1 MWLRSTVTVA
11 ALGIGLSSAAWAGH
25 NRSTDYVYARVVG
38 VQPIVRYVAV
48 DRPRQECWE
57 ELAYPHT
64 GHVNVAGQT
73 LAGGVIGGA
82 IGRQLGH
89 GHNRGVMTLIG
100 AFVGSAV
107 AHERAERVSA
117 ADAQAYGRAVPV
129 ERCQIVHDRITEERV
144 EGYRVTYRYR
154 GARHTIRTHEP
165 PGERIR
171 LRVSAVPV
179 RY

>member
-1 MWLRSTVTVA
+1 MWCRSILTVA
-11 ALGIGLSSAAWAGH
+11 ALGIGVSNVAWAGH

-57 ELAYPHT
+57 ELAYPRT
-64 GHVNVAGQT
+64 GRVNVAGQT

-82 IGRQLGH
+82 IGRQFG
-89 GHNRGVMTLIG
+89 RDRDAMTLIG

-107 AHERAERVSA
+107 AHERAERVRA
-117 ADAQAYGRAVPV
+117 AYAQGYGRPVPV
-129 ERCQIVHDRITEERV
+129 ERCQIVHDRITEERI

-154 GARHTIRTHEP
+154 GARHTIRTHEL